1 VNAFIAS
8 LSAPGAPIAQR
19 NESVSTVLRDTKP
32 TSSHGRALEKE
43 AKDALAATNGYLDNE
58 DDATE
63 HKEEDDENA
72 EDFETEDE
80 ILLRALEEAEQ
91 EVDQDIKSGK
101 LRSGEEEDGVADEN
115 ETEQDII
122 ARAKALSLNPPRDP
136 SASSSPEPRD
146 SPTLSFPS
154 LPTHLP
160 TEAEEEDFDA
170 EAQARMNMLLGL
182 SGPSTQPGPPRLP
195 TPPKDVGSDRKPGQ
209 GWNLPGYKDDM
220 DDDPDSWCCEFF

>member
-8 LSAPGAPIAQR
+8 LSAPGASAAQR
-19 NESVSTVLRDTKP
+19 TESVSSVIRDTKP
-32 TSSHGRALEKE
+32 TSSHSRAVEKE
-43 AKDALAATNGYLDNE
+43 AKDALAATSGYLDNE
-58 DDATE
+58 DGATE
-63 HKEEDDENA
+63 HKEEDEENA
-72 EDFETEDE
+72 EDLETEDE
-80 ILLRALEEAEQ
+80 ILLRALEEAEL

-101 LRSGEEEDGVADEN
+101 LRSGAEEDGIADEN

-122 ARAKALSLNPPRDP
+122 ARAKALSLNSPRDQ
-136 SASSSPEPRD
+136 ASSSRTAPLD

-160 TEAEEEDFDA
+160 TEAEEEDVDA
-170 EAQARMNMLLGL
+170 EAQARMDMLLGL